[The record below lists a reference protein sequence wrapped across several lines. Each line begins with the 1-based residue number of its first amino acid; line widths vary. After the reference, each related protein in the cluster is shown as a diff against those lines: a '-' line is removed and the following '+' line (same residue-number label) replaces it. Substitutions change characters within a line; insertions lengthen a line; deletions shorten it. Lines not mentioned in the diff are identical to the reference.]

1 MTPTHPIP
9 RPSRHSPTPW
19 AYEYSPYAVARDG
32 DPAYELPAFE
42 VFDHDGNKVFDTNED
57 DPAGRQEAN
66 ARLGAAAPELLE
78 ALDYLLAQT
87 VDMDL
92 KHGIAL
98 TRGERLARAKA
109 LKALRKARGT

>member
-1 MTPTHPIP
+1 MSHLQTELKA
-9 RPSRHSPTPW
+9 PW
-19 AYEYSPYAVARDG
+19 NWTLDRDG
-32 DPAYELPAFE
+32 TENLAIILDAEGYEL
-42 VFDHDGNKVFDTNED
+42 
-57 DPAGRQEAN
+57 
-66 ARLGAAAPELLE
+66 ARSEEFWLPRKGEPVPQVLAAVRAMTAAPELLE
-78 ALDYLLAQT
+78 AIDLLLEQT